1 MCNMLSN
8 HIQAQYSFGKRSDE
22 LQAATVLYLMTMR
35 NINTITVQNDFQFH
49 FELVYFGAGLKGD
62 GEITGWVSPGQP
74 GLPDTEKLF
83 VVKEEILNH
92 LVFEQQN

>member
-1 MCNMLSN
+1 M
-8 HIQAQYSFGKRSDE
+8 
-22 LQAATVLYLMTMR
+22 
-35 NINTITVQNDFQFH
+35 
-49 FELVYFGAGLKGD
+49 YFGAGLKVD